1 MYISQYAFYPFATSV
16 CCGSLK
22 AIDWFTLQ
30 IYIYFLIN
38 KQFYIIFFKKLS
50 YRMHYPRFSINLSHP
65 NTSRAYLLYIIC
77 NKIS

>member
-1 MYISQYAFYPFATSV
+1 MYISQYASYPFATSV

-38 KQFYIIFFKKLS
+38 KHFYIIFSKNFHIVCFTPVLASNCRK
-50 YRMHYPRFSINLSHP
+50 P
-65 NTSRAYLLYIIC
+65 TSRAHTYYILYAIR
-77 NKIS
+77 

>member
-1 MYISQYAFYPFATSV
+1 MYISQYAFYPFATLV

-38 KQFYIIFFKKLS
+38 KPFSIIFFKKLS
-50 YRMHYPRFSINLSHP
+50 YRILNTCFSIKLS
-65 NTSRAYLLYIIC
+65 
-77 NKIS
+77 

>member
-30 IYIYFLIN
+30 IYIYFLKN
-38 KQFYIIFFKKLS
+38 KRFSIIFFKKLS
-50 YRMHYPRFSINLSHP
+50 YRILNTCFSIKLS
-65 NTSRAYLLYIIC
+65 
-77 NKIS
+77 

>member
-1 MYISQYAFYPFATSV
+1 MSFSQSAFYPYATIV

-22 AIDWFTLQ
+22 AIDLFTLQ

-50 YRMHYPRFSINLSHP
+50 YRMLYTCFSIKLS
-65 NTSRAYLLYIIC
+65 
-77 NKIS
+77 

>member
-1 MYISQYAFYPFATSV
+1 MYISQYAFYPFATLV

-30 IYIYFLIN
+30 IYIYFLKN

-50 YRMHYPRFSINLSHP
+50 YRMLNTCFSIKLS
-65 NTSRAYLLYIIC
+65 
-77 NKIS
+77 

>member
-1 MYISQYAFYPFATSV
+1 MYISQYASYPFATSV

-38 KQFYIIFFKKLS
+38 KHFYIIFFQKTFIS
-50 YRMHYPRFSINLSHP
+50 YAL
-65 NTSRAYLLYIIC
+65 YLF
-77 NKIS
+77 

>member
-22 AIDWFTLQ
+22 AIDLFTLQ

-38 KQFYIIFFKKLS
+38 KQFYIIFSKKTFIS
-50 YRMHYPRFSINLSHP
+50 YALHLF
-65 NTSRAYLLYIIC
+65 
-77 NKIS
+77 

>member
-30 IYIYFLIN
+30 IYIYFPKN
-38 KQFYIIFFKKLS
+38 KQFSIIFFKKLS
-50 YRMHYPRFSINLSHP
+50 YRMLYTCFSIKLS
-65 NTSRAYLLYIIC
+65 
-77 NKIS
+77 

>member
-1 MYISQYAFYPFATSV
+1 MYISQYAFYPFATLV

-38 KQFYIIFFKKLS
+38 KQFYIIFSKNFHIVCLTPVLASNCRK
-50 YRMHYPRFSINLSHP
+50 P
-65 NTSRAYLLYIIC
+65 TSRAHTYII
-77 NKIS
+77 I

>member
-22 AIDWFTLQ
+22 AIDLFTLQ

-50 YRMHYPRFSINLSHP
+50 YRMHYTCFSIKLS
-65 NTSRAYLLYIIC
+65 
-77 NKIS
+77 

>member
-1 MYISQYAFYPFATSV
+1 MYISQYASYPFATSV

-50 YRMHYPRFSINLSHP
+50 YRMLYTCFSIKLS
-65 NTSRAYLLYIIC
+65 
-77 NKIS
+77 

>member
-38 KQFYIIFFKKLS
+38 KQFYIIFFQKT
-50 YRMHYPRFSINLSHP
+50 FI
-65 NTSRAYLLYIIC
+65 LYALHLF
-77 NKIS
+77 